1 MDLPRFARESN
12 VDEKDFALLH
22 ALKEHNNISRAASQ
36 LHLTQSA
43 LSKRIKAIE
52 RDLECSL
59 LVRTSKGV
67 RFTPEGELVL
77 QRTDHICRELSQMRH
92 EIESVQDVV
101 CGSVSAGFSIN
112 YAQTRLPQ
120 LLAEYNRRY
129 PQVQLDI
136 KVGHSRDLIKQLQA
150 NRIDIALLR
159 GELPWDGARWLL
171 TEERVCVARAQALA
185 GAPLEELTYI
195 SHVTDSAQT
204 ALMLRWLREQ
214 KLADPQRCI
223 RVAELNTCMNLV
235 ELGVGWALLPE
246 IALES
251 FRGSIAPCTFA
262 SGEPFLRR
270 MYINAHQETCELPQ
284 IRAMVEL
291 IQNGYRGK
299 GSLEGCEAGGPQLN
313 R

>member
-1 MDLPRFARESN
+1 MKGFT

-22 ALKEHNNISRAASQ
+22 ALRQHLNISRAASQ

-52 RDLECSL
+52 RDLGCSL

-77 QRTDHICRELSQMRH
+77 QRTDHICQELRQMRH
-92 EIESVQDVV
+92 QIESIQDEV

-129 PQVQLDI
+129 PDVQLDI

-150 NRIDIALLR
+150 NQLDVAVLR
-159 GELPWDGARWLL
+159 GELPWEGVRWLL
-171 TEERVCVARAQALA
+171 TEERVCVARTKELA
-185 GAPLEELTYI
+185 DVPLEELTYI

-204 ALMLRWLREQ
+204 SLMLRWLREQ
-214 KLADPQRCI
+214 KLSEPQRCI
-223 RVAELNTCMNLV
+223 RVAELNTCMSLV
-235 ELGVGWALLPE
+235 ELGVGWALLPQ

-251 FRGSIAPCTFA
+251 FDGSTVPCTFA
-262 SGEPFLRR
+262 NGEPFLRR

-284 IRAMVEL
+284 IRAMVDL
-291 IQNGYRGK
+291 IKDGYRNESGLPK
-299 GSLEGCEAGGPQLN
+299 TGQRESSQRQNAAQE
-313 R
+313 